1 MKEII
6 EDITDRAYGMSCSEI
21 PQILGKRKKHKV
33 LQDIIV
39 KDKGDYFVGHFD
51 PDSKMFN
58 VNAEIKDNQWF
69 DSSYKIKW
77 ESLKGYWQFRYRES
91 EFYDIIK
98 AKSEY
103 YLSILTLLVYTLV
116 MVFFF
121 KSLWR
126 LI

>member
-6 EDITDRAYGMSCSEI
+6 EEITDRIYSKSCNEI
-21 PQILGKRKKHKV
+21 PKILGERKKHDV

-39 KDKGDYFVGHFD
+39 KDKDGYFIGRLD
-51 PDSKMFN
+51 PDSKFFN
-58 VNAEIKDNQWF
+58 VYAEIKDNQWF
-69 DSSYKIKW
+69 DSSYEIKW
-77 ESLKGYWQFRYRES
+77 ESLEGCWQFRYREP
-91 EFYDIIK
+91 EFYDVIK
-98 AKSEY
+98 TKSEY